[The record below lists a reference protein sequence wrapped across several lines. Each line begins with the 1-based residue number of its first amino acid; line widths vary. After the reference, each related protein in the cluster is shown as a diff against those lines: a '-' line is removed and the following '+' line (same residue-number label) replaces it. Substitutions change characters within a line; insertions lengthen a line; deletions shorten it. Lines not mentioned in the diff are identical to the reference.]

1 MKNLLTAFLLTV
13 ALTLFGCMVPPS
25 SKGPAGAQDAPVALQ
40 PGALLDKLIDGL
52 GKAHE
57 ITLGLAT
64 YKQDLAGLKAQAFAA
79 ADTNK
84 DGVLSD
90 LEKPAMVS
98 GLSLL
103 VLNYLRSKSR
113 KELSAKVDEKVDE
126 DDVKRLVAEAL
137 RAKP

>member
-1 MKNLLTAFLLTV
+1 
-13 ALTLFGCMVPPS
+13 
-25 SKGPAGAQDAPVALQ
+25 
-40 PGALLDKLIDGL
+40 
-52 GKAHE
+52 
-57 ITLGLAT
+57 
-64 YKQDLAGLKAQAFAA
+64 
-79 ADTNK
+79 
-84 DGVLSD
+84 
-90 LEKPAMVS
+90 MVS